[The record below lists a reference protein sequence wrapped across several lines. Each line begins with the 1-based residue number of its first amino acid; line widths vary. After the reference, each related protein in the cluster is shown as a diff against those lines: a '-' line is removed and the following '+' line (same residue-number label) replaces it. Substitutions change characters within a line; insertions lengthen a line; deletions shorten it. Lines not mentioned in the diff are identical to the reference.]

1 MSILLQEKQP
11 KRPDSTGRPTMELN
25 FFEDW
30 SWEYPLLASETF
42 RVKKENETAR
52 QNARI
57 YVTQT
62 GMQTGRQ
69 INKHANMNTTVHTQ

>member
-30 SWEYPLLASETF
+30 SWFYPLLASETF

-52 QNARI
+52 QNA
-57 YVTQT
+57 VFKSH
-62 GMQTGRQ
+62 RQ
-69 INKHANMNTTVHTQ
+69 ECKLVDR